1 MRVFNLFLISILLFS
16 FLILPVLA
24 QSPVKG
30 LNDAAPES
38 IKTHSSLP
46 EIAGAVIKAILG
58 LLGVVF
64 LCLILY
70 AGYTWLTAEGE
81 PDKVKKA
88 KNMITNSIIGLIIVL
103 ASYSI
108 ALFVV
113 EALNK

>member
-46 EIAGAVIKAILG
+46 EIAGAVI
-58 LLGVVF
+58 